1 MHYGFSEGYKPHLNG
16 DYPIYTQT
24 SLSDKI
30 TENTKEKGRR
40 EHMSFVGL
48 TFFKDHIIGYGDTKS
63 SRFVDGAFQ
72 DDKYPYG
79 KPQTDEVARGSGNRE
94 YGCRRLREK
103 LPNFSGVSFF

>member
-40 EHMSFVGL
+40 EHMSL
-48 TFFKDHIIGYGDTKS
+48 
-63 SRFVDGAFQ
+63 
-72 DDKYPYG
+72 
-79 KPQTDEVARGSGNRE
+79 
-94 YGCRRLREK
+94 
-103 LPNFSGVSFF
+103 

>member
-1 MHYGFSEGYKPHLNG
+1 MHYSFSEGYKPHLNG

-48 TFFKDHIIGYGDTKS
+48 T
-63 SRFVDGAFQ
+63 V
-72 DDKYPYG
+72 
-79 KPQTDEVARGSGNRE
+79 
-94 YGCRRLREK
+94 L
-103 LPNFSGVSFF
+103 